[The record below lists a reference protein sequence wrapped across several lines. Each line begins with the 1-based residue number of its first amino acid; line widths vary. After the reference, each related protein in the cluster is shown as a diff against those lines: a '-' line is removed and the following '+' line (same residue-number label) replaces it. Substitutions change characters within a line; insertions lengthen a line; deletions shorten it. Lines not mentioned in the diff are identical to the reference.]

1 LRKRIFTSLY
11 VFKNFKKLHKRSLE
25 QVYSQIRSDH
35 VDKCLLKDVCTPE
48 DVIHFGALIL
58 KVRLQSKILRSKQNK
73 ISLEL
78 ILKNID
84 FAIPSCFIDDQE
96 IPTSSRRRPQYWA
109 ERIEEQYFKKKEFL
123 DYSSEDAQERFL
135 SGIGLYNIMFSS
147 YYVLR
152 KDLSDKRET
161 ERMSL
166 MSRIAAQRHVG
177 MSSLLG
183 GADSAESS
191 DNQDSDEVESAESA
205 RSSSSEGTI
214 RRQGRKNQD
223 STIQEASS
231 QDERSS
237 EASEDSEEDSVDN
250 RWKKSTKARA
260 KRGAGLADTDGSSS
274 KPARAGRRP
283 PQKYGRASSLWSQIS
298 DDELLLAIN
307 MQGVQILDNSRRDRI
322 AYHIDFEDILYVM
335 GKGS

>member
-1 LRKRIFTSLY
+1 MRKRIFTSLY

-84 FAIPSCFIDDQE
+84 FAIPSCFMDDQE
-96 IPTSSRRRPQYWA
+96 IPTSSRRRPQHWA

-152 KDLSDKRET
+152 KDLSDTLHRF
-161 ERMSL
+161 
-166 MSRIAAQRHVG
+166 
-177 MSSLLG
+177 
-183 GADSAESS
+183 
-191 DNQDSDEVESAESA
+191 
-205 RSSSSEGTI
+205 
-214 RRQGRKNQD
+214 
-223 STIQEASS
+223 
-231 QDERSS
+231 
-237 EASEDSEEDSVDN
+237 
-250 RWKKSTKARA
+250 
-260 KRGAGLADTDGSSS
+260 
-274 KPARAGRRP
+274 
-283 PQKYGRASSLWSQIS
+283 
-298 DDELLLAIN
+298 IN
-307 MQGVQILDNSRRDRI
+307 
-322 AYHIDFEDILYVM
+322 A
-335 GKGS
+335 